1 MTVFKTT
8 LLAATA
14 LTFLTG
20 AALAGDNNRT
30 FVFQGDAVGSG
41 ATVQN
46 NGAFITQQGGN
57 NQAGSEANYML
68 QNGRDSNISI
78 DQSGNKNLVGVS
90 GRGVEQYGA
99 RNALGV
105 IQSSNSNEV
114 GQVIQEGTLGG
125 NETRNRL
132 TIIQQGSGE
141 NKVLDVLQRKSEYG
155 NENRSSVTQNGT
167 KNKVSLI
174 EQKGAGNT
182 STIDQ
187 SGTGNNIFEYQI
199 GKNNTDIVTQTGTGN
214 KANIKAVGNAN
225 ETTVLQYGRG
235 GDAYV
240 TSGDKGLASNNN
252 VVRIDQGVNGT
263 GDKAYIGLYGS
274 DRNNVDLRQDGANDT
289 QVQLSGGRENQLYIN
304 QNFGGSALTSTATVE
319 GKNSSYN
326 TLEATQFKDS
336 KLTLTLDNAN
346 SNGVYSYQDGQS
358 IAVVNL
364 DGSSYNKVGVTQ
376 TGDDHTAT
384 INATDG
390 ADRNTVAA
398 LQFGGSGN
406 ASTITIKGGDSNLLA
421 TIQNGTGNRVTAML
435 TGSYNNSDAN
445 SASFSGTPAEFAA
458 NSLGLSPV
466 KGIVYQEGSR
476 NKVDLN
482 VTGSYNAFQTVQYG
496 NGNQIDGS
504 IGGNRNTAFVAQ
516 VSGGNVATFVQ
527 NGNGNSLGVVQ
538 GTVARP
544 AL

>member
-41 ATVQN
+41 ATVRN
-46 NGAFITQQGGN
+46 NGAFITQQGGD

-78 DQSGNKNLVGVS
+78 DQSGDENLVGVS

-99 RNALGV
+99 LNALGV

-132 TIIQQGSGE
+132 NIIQQGSGE

-155 NENRSSVTQNGT
+155 NENRSSVTQNGS
-167 KNKVSLI
+167 KNIVWQI

-182 STIDQ
+182 STLDQ
-187 SGTGNNIFEYQI
+187 SGTGNYIYEIQV
-199 GKNNTDIVTQTGTGN
+199 GKNNTDIVTQTGTDN
-214 KANIKAVGNAN
+214 TADIKAVGNAN
-225 ETTVLQYGRG
+225 ETTVVQYGQG

-240 TSGDKGLASNNN
+240 TSGDTGLASNNN

-289 QVQLSGGRENQLYIN
+289 QVQLSGGRENQLYID

-326 TLEATQFKDS
+326 TLEARQLKNS
-336 KLTLTLDNAN
+336 KLTLTLNNAN
-346 SNGVYSYQDGQS
+346 SNGVYSYQNGQS

-364 DGSSYNKVGVTQ
+364 DGSSYNKVGLTQ
-376 TGDDHTAT
+376 VGDHTAT

-421 TIQNGTGNRVTAML
+421 TIQNGTGNRVDAML

-445 SASFSGTPAEFAA
+445 SASFSGTQAEFAA
-458 NSLGLSPV
+458 NSLGLSPIR
-466 KGIVYQEGSR
+466 GIVYQEGSG
-476 NKVDLN
+476 NQVDLN
-482 VTGSYNAFQTVQYG
+482 VKGSYNAFQTVQSG
-496 NGNQIDGS
+496 KGNQIDGS